1 MLSPT
6 VKRMERPPPPP
17 TPPKPDRS
25 QQQLGSKAQQAST
38 EPGVVPVPSQTP
50 DEEQVVMTPLGK
62 TNTSTVLL
70 IERKLIQAVGERT
83 HVAGGDH
90 RGIIINKTA
99 EEQSNRQREPAQ
111 LSLEFRVFLVSANSG
126 QHSQESRRIK
136 FWFRPWLTSEDV
148 QAQVAQDFFRELVS
162 PKEFPR
168 DYVGFIKKIMKLL
181 QKGYNE
187 IQAIEIELRILEQTS
202 APPSRPSRPGHVII
216 CYGNCHKL
224 TDTNNNDRDQ
234 KHFTGGGGS
243 GGDLIGSSNGSIHV
257 TPVSQRR
264 QRKDNGQRTGDEVSF
279 EDEQFEVVPL
289 TPEKIL
295 ELIEQA
301 YPNPI
306 TPEDLAKDY
315 GWEEEEVLAIML
327 VLKERGLIKSME
339 YNSFTRIHHDDQAIK
354 IVKQMPT
361 IASNKQPTIAI
372 ITAQYCEKL
381 AVDAMLENKET
392 FVRYTTVGESN
403 VYTLGNIGA
412 HRIVSTK
419 LPSVGS
425 TREAMTAAGNTTTR
439 LLGTFQKVDY
449 VFIVGV
455 AGGIPHYTDYR
466 RHVRLGDVVIAA
478 APSAQ
483 DATNATNGNA
493 PKPYCYVYS
502 SSGSNNNNGP
512 SEVKRYYPAD
522 DCLQTIGRTL
532 VQNDDGKKPWL
543 QYVQEGLQ
551 QLSGRGGHAEH
562 DFARPA
568 PNTDKLY
575 MNIGNKNVIE
585 VAHPIA
591 QLDGQDGGGDDTD
604 AAGAPQTRLHA
615 GPIGSGYELVRS
627 DSARTDYAQA
637 YHLLAT
643 DSEMNSV
650 LDSVVGNCRDAFIL
664 VKGIAD
670 YKDGTTSRKWQNYAS
685 LAAAAVMKTIVCAM
699 DAPTNV

>member
-1 MLSPT
+1 MLSSPPVT
-6 VKRMERPPPPP
+6 RAAGPPPPP
-17 TPPKPDRS
+17 PPKPEKPNS
-25 QQQLGSKAQQAST
+25 QAAA
-38 EPGVVPVPSQTP
+38 EPPNGHDTPVSSRIP

-62 TNTSTVLL
+62 TNTATVLL
-70 IERKLIQAVGERT
+70 VERKLIEAVGERT

-99 EEQSNRQREPAQ
+99 EEPSGRQRDPAQ
-111 LSLEFRVFLVSANSG
+111 LSLEFRVFLVSANTG

-136 FWFRPWLTSEDV
+136 FWFRPWVTSDDV
-148 QAQVAQDFFRELVS
+148 QAQVAQEFFRELVS

-187 IQAIEIELRILEQTS
+187 IQAVEIELRILEQTS

-216 CYGNCHKL
+216 CYGNCHKRGEHK
-224 TDTNNNDRDQ
+224 TYPSDGDGGGP
-234 KHFTGGGGS
+234 GGGGVD
-243 GGDLIGSSNGSIHV
+243 GGGGVIGEDGSIHV
-257 TPVSQRR
+257 TPVKQQQEQQSHV
-264 QRKDNGQRTGDEVSF
+264 EVSF
-279 EDEQFEVVPL
+279 EDEQFEVLPL

-306 TPEDLAKDY
+306 TPDDLAKDH
-315 GWEEEEVLAIML
+315 GWEEEEVMAIML

-339 YNSFTRIHHDDQAIK
+339 YNSYTRIHHDDQAIK

-372 ITAQYCEKL
+372 ISAQYCEKL

-439 LLGTFQKVDY
+439 LLGTFQKVDH

-466 RHVRLGDVVIAA
+466 RHVRLGDVVIATA
-478 APSAQ
+478 AATATSAAAAQ
-483 DATNATNGNA
+483 DVGGA
-493 PKPYCYVYS
+493 PQKPYCYVYS
-502 SSGSNNNNGP
+502 GQ
-512 SEVKRYYPAD
+512 SEVKRYYPLD
-522 DCLQTIGRTL
+522 DGLQAIARTL
-532 VQNDDGKKPWL
+532 AHNDDGKRPWVR
-543 QYVQEGLQ
+543 YVQEGLQ
-551 QLSGRGGHAEH
+551 QLGGGEPHGTAAANHHQH

-575 MNIGNKNVIE
+575 MNIGNRNVIE
-585 VAHPIA
+585 VAHPVA
-591 QLDGQDGGGDDTD
+591 TAAPDDPDGGDGTD
-604 AAGAPQTRLHA
+604 GAPATRLHA
-615 GPIGSGYELVRS
+615 GPIGSGHELVRS
-627 DSARTDYAQA
+627 DSARTEYAQA
-637 YHLLAT
+637 FSLLAT
-643 DSEMNSV
+643 DVEMNSV
-650 LDSVVGNCRDAFIL
+650 LDSIVGNCRESFIL

>member
-6 VKRMERPPPPP
+6 VKRVERPPPPP
-17 TPPKPDRS
+17 TLPKPERNPL
-25 QQQLGSKAQQAST
+25 QQQHGAESAA
-38 EPGVVPVPSQTP
+38 VPAVPSQTP

-70 IERKLIQAVGERT
+70 IERKLIQSVGERT

-136 FWFRPWLTSEDV
+136 FWFRSWLTSENV

-202 APPSRPSRPGHVII
+202 APPSRPSRPGHVIV

-224 TDTNNNDRDQ
+224 DSNNNAPDSAD
-234 KHFTGGGGS
+234 GPAAGM
-243 GGDLIGSSNGSIHV
+243 GSIHV
-257 TPVSQRR
+257 TPVSQRKQQ
-264 QRKDNGQRTGDEVSF
+264 QRDGDEVSF

-306 TPEDLAKDY
+306 APEDLAKDY

-339 YNSFTRIHHDDQAIK
+339 YNAFTRIHHDDQAIK

-478 APSAQ
+478 AAQ
-483 DATNATNGNA
+483 EPALANGNG

-502 SSGSNNNNGP
+502 GAAASGLG
-512 SEVKRYYPAD
+512 EVKRYYPAD
-522 DCLQTIGRTL
+522 DGLQVIARTL

-591 QLDGQDGGGDDTD
+591 QPVDGGEGGDDTD
-604 AAGAPQTRLHA
+604 ANGAPVPHQTRLHA
-615 GPIGSGYELVRS
+615 GPIGSGYDLVRS
-627 DSARTDYAQA
+627 DSARTEYAQA
-637 YHLLAT
+637 YQLLAT

-650 LDSVVGNCRDAFIL
+650 LDSIVGNCRDSFIL